1 MKKFIEIGILVAVL
15 GIIITTLSCIITM
28 PKGPITIDPQIPE
41 TIEID
46 VNDL

>member
-1 MKKFIEIGILVAVL
+1 MIGKRLL
-15 GIIITTLSCIITM
+15 YCIIITVILAWSLHGCIITM